1 MLLSEVIGILHMKHK
16 MSQYRNILLYA
27 AGLLIVCLS
36 LIPYF
41 VLGEDVW
48 VFFHDQLDG
57 EVLNYIYQAKYLFRS
72 SHIPELMNG
81 IPGTGMLPPAPF
93 GVFFYAVC
101 SPFAAYVWMQ
111 ALVTFTAYTGM
122 FLLLCR
128 ITKDGRI
135 AFLCGCLFA
144 YLPFM
149 PVYGLSI
156 VGIPLLIYAFWNLY
170 RNQKRIL
177 SVALIIF
184 YAGFSSFALIGYG
197 VCAIAAV
204 AVIFLFISAAGNGKK
219 PAEKGSVL
227 SGMAALYGTYLCCNA
242 SLFGEILLSGTKGG
256 EVFRSHREEIVQTAV
271 TDYGNELHRLLFG
284 DAVYAPAFA
293 EWILA
298 LTVLLA
304 VLCLASKKKELL
316 RIPLLL
322 LGGMFGVAFLALFWK
337 SPLCMASIRQ
347 FGPLRYFQAD
357 RISWMLP
364 PAWYVL
370 LGMDFRIICSLKD
383 GFGEKKE
390 RRKRIAAAVAAYGS
404 ILLFC
409 GFCTGIIYKNSF
421 FYHQIR
427 QMVFPDT
434 YKIMTWNQFYA
445 GDIMEQIEAYIK
457 EKTGHEK
464 AEYRVA
470 SLGMSPAP
478 ALYHGFY
485 CLDGYSNNYSLSY
498 KHTFRRIIAKEL
510 ARDEGIRR
518 YFDEWGNRCYIMS
531 AESGTAPMISKYQAS
546 VYEDLQ
552 LDTQAFSE
560 LGGKYLFSAMEIKNC
575 KDVGF
580 VLEDVFETPSSY
592 YKVYLYRLE
601 KEAP

>member
-1 MLLSEVIGILHMKHK
+1 MKNK
-16 MSQYRNILLYA
+16 ISSYQNILLYA
-27 AGLLIVCLS
+27 AGLLIVFLS

-57 EVLNYIYQAKYLFRS
+57 EVLNYIYQAKYLFRG

-93 GVFFYAVC
+93 GVLFYAVC
-101 SPFAAYVWMQ
+101 SPFGAYVWMQ
-111 ALVTFTAYTGM
+111 ALTTITAYTGM
-122 FLLLCR
+122 FLLLHR

-156 VGIPLLIYAFWNLY
+156 TGLPLFVYAFWNLCM
-170 RNQKRIL
+170 NKKRIL
-177 SVALIIF
+177 SLALIIF

-197 VCAIAAV
+197 VCAIAAAA
-204 AVIFLFISAAGNGKK
+204 AVFLFISAAKNGKK
-219 PAEKGSVL
+219 EWGKGSVL
-227 SGMAALYGTYLCCNA
+227 SGLAALYGTYLCCNA
-242 SLFGEILLSGTKGG
+242 SLFQEILLSGTKAG
-256 EVFRSHREEIVQTAV
+256 EGFRSHREEIVQTAV
-271 TDYGNELHRLLFG
+271 TDYGNELCRLLFG
-284 DAVYAPAFA
+284 DSVYTPAFS
-293 EWILA
+293 EWILV
-298 LTVLLA
+298 LTILLA
-304 VLCLASKKKELL
+304 VLCLVCKKKELL

-322 LGGMFGVAFLALFWK
+322 LSGVFVTALLALFWK
-337 SPLCMASIRQ
+337 SPLCLATIRQ
-347 FGPLRYFQAD
+347 LGPLRFFQAD
-357 RISWMLP
+357 RISWILP

-370 LGMDFRIICSLKD
+370 LGMDFKIICSLKD
-383 GFGEKKE
+383 GFRVKNEK
-390 RRKRIAAAVAAYGS
+390 RKRMGAAIAAYGS

-445 GDIMEQIEAYIK
+445 GDIMEQIEAYIR
-457 EKTGHEK
+457 EKTGKEK
-464 AEYRVA
+464 AEYRAA

-478 ALYHGFY
+478 ALYQGFY

-498 KHTFRRIIAKEL
+498 KHEFRRIIAQEL
-510 ARDEGIRR
+510 AKDEGIRR

-531 AESGTAPMISKYQAS
+531 AESGGAPMISKYQAS

-560 LGGKYLFSAMEIKNC
+560 LGGEYLFSAMEIANC
-575 KDVGF
+575 KDLGF